1 MVLLRD
7 NETSNLKWKI
17 TSLRIPTA
25 RRRSSC
31 LFYKRDRGFELGT
44 TEDKIQ
50 PEAVRAGVELEAS
63 GLQVQRCNHLATV
76 PPSVNS
82 P

>member
-1 MVLLRD
+1 MGLPRD
-7 NETSNLKWKI
+7 NQTSNLKWKI

-25 RRRSSC
+25 RRLSSW

-44 TEDKIQ
+44 TKDKIQ
-50 PEAVRAGVELEAS
+50 ALAVRAGVELEAS
-63 GLQVQRCNHLATV
+63 GLQVQRCNQSATV
-76 PPSVNS
+76 PASVNN

>member
-1 MVLLRD
+1 MGLPRD
-7 NETSNLKWKI
+7 NQTSNLKWKI

-25 RRRSSC
+25 RRLSSW

-44 TEDKIQ
+44 TKDKIQ
-50 PEAVRAGVELEAS
+50 PLAVRAGVELEAS
-63 GLQVQRCNHLATV
+63 GLQVQRCNQSATV

>member
-1 MVLLRD
+1 MGLLRD
-7 NETSNLKWKI
+7 NETNKLKWKI

-25 RRRSSC
+25 RRLSSW
-31 LFYKRDRGFELGT
+31 LFCKRDRGFELGT
-44 TEDKIQ
+44 IEDKIQ
-50 PEAVRAGVELEAS
+50 PLAVKAGVELEAS
-63 GLQVQRCNHLATV
+63 GLQVQCCNHSATV